1 MSSHVA
7 CWLSNYNSSKYLR
20 RAIESVLGQ
29 THTDLTLYVFD
40 NYSTDSA
47 PQIIQ
52 EYASKDTR
60 VVVPEIPKGLAG
72 IPLMDFAWRYLN
84 KTKQD
89 YTITLGG
96 HDFWNTADFLKTL
109 VDRMDGEIAARAP
122 SHTVAICYTDV
133 MQVNMEDE
141 VCGRY
146 QDIMQIGQIGRPF
159 IPLAVIMAVNSPQF
173 FGLWNEQ
180 VRRKIPIR
188 YACGGFDHLI
198 VMEAALHGMILFD
211 GRVQLVMRAPPPG
224 DNSDSYGKRHLSPE
238 NLKRGQQDFIDQ
250 LEWCMHCVKLA
261 CADMPAEAAAT
272 YRMMLTASMVATY
285 MTLRGTNLMQIPEA
299 FQQFVMNPLVIEM
312 QKGCHHV
319 LRFAEQLIKTSKP
332 SQY

>member
-7 CWLSNYNSSKYLR
+7 CWLSNYNSERYLR

-40 NYSTDSA
+40 NHSTDSA

-72 IPLMDFAWRYLN
+72 IPLMDCAWRYLN

-159 IPLAVIMAVNSPQF
+159 IPQVVISSVNSPQL
-173 FGLWNEQ
+173 FGLWNEK
-180 VRRKIPIR
+180 VRRALPIR
-188 YACGGFDHLI
+188 HLCGGWDHLI

-250 LEWCMHCVKLA
+250 LEWCIHCVNLA
-261 CADMPAEAAAT
+261 TDDIPGDGQAT
-272 YRMMLTASMVATY
+272 FRMMLTASIIDAYCV
-285 MTLRGTNLMQIPEA
+285 LRGSNLMQIPGA
-299 FQQFVMNPLVIEM
+299 YQSFTANPLVIEM
-312 QKGCHHV
+312 MKGAHQT
-319 LRFAEQLIKTSKP
+319 LRMANALIKTSKP
-332 SQY
+332 SQS

>member
-1 MSSHVA
+1 MT
-7 CWLSNYNSSKYLR
+7 NYASERYLR

-29 THTDLTLYVFD
+29 SHTDLTLYIFD
-40 NYSTDSA
+40 NHSPGEA
-47 PQIIQ
+47 PAIIQ

-188 YACGGFDHLI
+188 YDCGGFDHLI

-224 DNSDSYGKRHLSPE
+224 DNSEAYGKRHFSPE
-238 NLKRGQQDFIDQ
+238 NLARGQGDMIDQ
-250 LEWCMHCVKLA
+250 IEWCLHCVKTA
-261 CADMPAEAAAT
+261 CSDMPAEAAAT
-272 YRMMLTASMVATY
+272 YRMMLTASITLAY
-285 MTLRGTNLMQIPEA
+285 LTLRGTNLMQVPSA
-299 FQQFVMNPLVIEM
+299 FQEFVTNPLVVEI
-312 QKGCHHV
+312 QKGAHHC

-332 SQY
+332 RTYETIK